1 MLQILSKSYYM
12 PKHGKNLI
20 YTFKKKWLHA
30 PNLMKMKDRLDA
42 DIM

>member
-1 MLQILSKSYYM
+1 M

-30 PNLMKMKDRLDA
+30 PNLMKMKDGLVA
-42 DIM
+42 DTM